1 MGITGRNNNAVIASQ
16 GVVFFV
22 TYAAALNALQKSKC
36 GGKVCRVIYKRLVA
50 FLVYSVAITD
60 REVARKLRD
69 TDEEVTA
76 FIRSPSRGR
85 KR

>member
-50 FLVYSVAITD
+50 FLVYSVAMD

-69 TDEEVTA
+69 TDEEVTV